1 MTRVLVV
8 HHDQDM
14 GDQEADSLRG
24 AGYEVEQC
32 AGPTFGPCPI
42 LHGRPCFAV
51 EQADVLV
58 YDVWASGDT
67 NTERDLIEL
76 LREQH
81 PRIPIVLTA
90 PGMEFDWVETSG
102 LHGVTPLVGPASGER
117 LGQAIGEALTSV
129 A

>member
-1 MTRVLVV
+1 MIRVLVV
-8 HHDQDM
+8 HHDQDVA
-14 GDQEADSLRG
+14 DQEADSLRRF
-24 AGYEVEQC
+24 GYEVQQC

-42 LHGRPCFAV
+42 LHGQPCVAV

-67 NTERDLIEL
+67 QSERDLIEQ

-81 PRIPIVLTA
+81 PRIPIVLTS
-90 PGMEFDWVETSG
+90 PGMAFDWVETSG
-102 LHGVTPLVGPASGER
+102 IHGVTSLVGPASGEQLR
-117 LGQAIGEALTSV
+117 AAIGQALASV

>member
-14 GDQEADSLRG
+14 GDQEADSLRR

-42 LHGRPCFAV
+42 LHGRPCPAV

-117 LGQAIGEALTSV
+117 LGQAIGEALASV